1 MIPAR
6 KPGRKNGLLDDPK
19 KRGKLI
25 RLLGRT
31 NMTITEIAAEM
42 GYSVSM
48 IEKASRKLR
57 EEGGAA
63 A

>member
-1 MIPAR
+1 MIPIR

-25 RLLGRT
+25 RLLNRPGL
-31 NMTITEIAAEM
+31 TINDVATEM
-42 GYSVSM
+42 GYSVSH

-57 EEGGAA
+57 LEGDQAA
-63 A
+63 